1 MKFGAPGR
9 TRTCNLLIRSQTLY
23 PLSYGRLMLDN
34 SIAYYDRDGN
44 LVMPT
49 LVAGMTNLTTSANEN
64 VKPLP
69 PALANLSYLAI
80 DIIPQM

>member
-49 LVAGMTNLTTSANEN
+49 LVAGTTNLTTSANEN
-64 VKPLP
+64 VKPPP

>member
-1 MKFGAPGR
+1 
-9 TRTCNLLIRSQTLY
+9 
-23 PLSYGRLMLDN
+23 MLDN

-64 VKPLP
+64 VKPPP